1 MGLIFSCKAKEPE
14 ITKAPSKETEQVQ
27 APAPVSSAPVDRAGS
42 PLSPEILTGVKMVDS
57 EWVKAN
63 YKKMT
68 VIDPRFK
75 AEYAEEH
82 IPGAISSV
90 YIENSEKSV
99 DFDWSKDT
107 FDMSKLPADKNTPI
121 IVIGND
127 KH

>member
-27 APAPVSSAPVDRAGS
+27 APVSSAPVDRAGS

-99 DFDWSKDT
+99 DFDWSEDT
-107 FDMSKLPADKNTPI
+107 FDTSKLPADKNTPI
-121 IVIGND
+121 ILIGND

>member
-1 MGLIFSCKAKEPE
+1 MGLIFSCKAKEAE

-27 APAPVSSAPVDRAGS
+27 AKASSATTDTAGS
-42 PLSPEILTGVKMVDS
+42 PLSPEVLPGVKMVDS

-63 YKKMT
+63 YQKMT

-75 AEYAEEH
+75 AEYVEEH
-82 IPGAISSV
+82 IPGAISAE
-90 YIENSEKSV
+90 YIENSKKSI
-99 DFDWSKDT
+99 DFDSSKDT
-107 FDMSKLPADKNTPI
+107 MDMSKLSADKNTPI

>member
-1 MGLIFSCKAKEPE
+1 MKQLLIAFSIALSLVLAFS
-14 ITKAPSKETEQVQ
+14 ITKAE
-27 APAPVSSAPVDRAGS
+27 S
-42 PLSPEILTGVKMVDS
+42 PLSPENLTSVKMVDS

-63 YKKMT
+63 YQKMI
-68 VIDPRFK
+68 VVDPRFK

-82 IPGAISSV
+82 IPGAIPAV
-90 YIENSEKSV
+90 YMENSKKSV
-99 DFDWSKDT
+99 DFDSSKDT

>member
-1 MGLIFSCKAKEPE
+1 MKRLIIAFSIAVSLILAFSFAKA
-14 ITKAPSKETEQVQ
+14 A
-27 APAPVSSAPVDRAGS
+27 S
-42 PLSPEILTGVKMVDS
+42 PLSPEKLAGVKMVNS

-63 YKKMT
+63 YQKMT

-82 IPGAISSV
+82 IPGAMSTV
-90 YIENSEKSV
+90 YIENSKKSV
-99 DFDWSKDT
+99 NYDSSKDT
-107 FDMSKLPADKNTPI
+107 FDTSKLPADKNTPI